1 MRNIRL
7 RIELEN
13 AVMAI
18 PWTEKIGMSIE
29 DFQEYCRAYDF
40 LKDRKETVTA
50 YGKAVTLTYRKVGGE
65 KYDFEYFYFINEK
78 LSSIHK

>member
-1 MRNIRL
+1 
-7 RIELEN
+7 
-13 AVMAI
+13 
-18 PWTEKIGMSIE
+18 MSIE